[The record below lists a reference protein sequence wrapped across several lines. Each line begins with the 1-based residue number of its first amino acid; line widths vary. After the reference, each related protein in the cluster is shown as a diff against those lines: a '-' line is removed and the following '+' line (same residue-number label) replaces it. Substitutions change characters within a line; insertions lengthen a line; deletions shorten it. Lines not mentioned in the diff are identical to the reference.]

1 MNLDYQLDGPD
12 GAPVIVLSNSLG
24 TTRAMWQ
31 PQIEALTAH
40 FRVLRYDTHGHGKTT
55 KNGKVTLAQLGEDVI
70 ALLDHLNIDRAW
82 FCGISM
88 GGLTGLWLGR
98 FAPERFHGLAVANT
112 AARIGDQASWLSR
125 ARAVRQEGMAVVAAG
140 AADRWFTHAFRQK
153 APEVV
158 EALCHQ
164 LTHTDAEGYAA
175 CCEALAAA
183 DLRGEVGQIPLPTLI
198 IAGESDPVTTVGD
211 AHFLQQQIPASEVVV
226 LAASHL
232 SNIEAPKSFTS
243 ALLSFFSTTA
253 LEGTGY
259 VVAALVL
266 AVFIGLGIVFDM
278 IGVAVTAADPKPFHS
293 MAAHKEK
300 GAKAAI
306 RLLQNANQVSSVC
319 NDVVGDICGIVS
331 GSTAAVIVTHL
342 QRDLSTTSVLISIGA
357 TALISGIT
365 IGGKALGKT
374 VAINQCTSVVYRV
387 ARIMHALHLSR

>member
-1 MNLDYQLDGPD
+1 MNLDYQLDGPE

-40 FRVLRYDTHGHGKTT
+40 FRVLRYDTHGHGNTT

-98 FAPERFHGLAVANT
+98 FAPERFYGLAVANT

-164 LTHTDAEGYAA
+164 LTHTDVEGYAA

-198 IAGESDPVTTVGD
+198 
-211 AHFLQQQIPASEVVV
+211 
-226 LAASHL
+226 L
-232 SNIEAPKSFTS
+232 S
-243 ALLSFFSTTA
+243 
-253 LEGTGY
+253 
-259 VVAALVL
+259 
-266 AVFIGLGIVFDM
+266 
-278 IGVAVTAADPKPFHS
+278 
-293 MAAHKEK
+293 
-300 GAKAAI
+300 
-306 RLLQNANQVSSVC
+306 
-319 NDVVGDICGIVS
+319 
-331 GSTAAVIVTHL
+331 
-342 QRDLSTTSVLISIGA
+342 LIHI
-357 TALISGIT
+357 
-365 IGGKALGKT
+365 
-374 VAINQCTSVVYRV
+374 
-387 ARIMHALHLSR
+387 